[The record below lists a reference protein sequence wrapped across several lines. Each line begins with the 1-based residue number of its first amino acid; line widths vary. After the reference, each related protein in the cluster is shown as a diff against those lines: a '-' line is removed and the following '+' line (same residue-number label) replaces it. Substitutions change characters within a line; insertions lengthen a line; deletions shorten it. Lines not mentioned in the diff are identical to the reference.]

1 MADQARVTETRAGAL
16 RGEQVLD
23 LSRKSRPIET
33 VIQTL
38 LLACGA
44 LSIFTTLGIVWVL
57 LYDGVQFF
65 LNTGATPFN
74 FLFGTR
80 WAPEAGFYGA
90 LPLITA
96 TFVTSLIAMCVA
108 IPFGLGAAIFLSEY
122 ASERVR
128 SFLKPIL
135 EILAGVPTVVY
146 GYFALTFITPIL
158 RSIFGSNVVNIYNM
172 AAAGIAMGIL
182 ILPLIAS
189 LSEDALSAVP
199 QSLRQASYGLGATKF
214 ETATRV
220 VLPAALSGIVA
231 AFIIGISRA
240 VGETM
245 IVALAAGAG
254 PNLTL
259 NPFNSAETI
268 TGHIARISGGD
279 LSYAS
284 VQYESIFALGILL
297 FTITLILNII
307 SRRFV
312 ARFREVYE

>member
-1 MADQARVTETRAGAL
+1 MADQARVGETRAGAL
-16 RGEQVLD
+16 RGEQILD
-23 LSRKSRPIET
+23 LSRKSRPLES

-65 LNTGATPFN
+65 FNTGATPLN

-158 RSIFGSNVVNIYNM
+158 RSIFGNNVVNIYNM

-259 NPFNSAETI
+259 NPFDSAETI

-307 SRRFV
+307 SRRIV